1 MKRKPWR
8 LGMMLVLVSIA
19 AIAAFGPLGGPVA
32 DASRGVVFDVQV
44 GSPATLTAR
53 DAAVNVPVNA
63 LCSGTRSA
71 WVQVQVTE
79 RVGRR
84 IAQGSS
90 GQQITCTGTIQALT
104 ITVPATANSFKKG
117 TAAVIA
123 QIGFCQFCDVGATAT
138 AEVPVVNA
146 RK

>member
-8 LGMMLVLVSIA
+8 IGLMLVLMSIA

-32 DASRGVVFDVQV
+32 DASRGVVFDVQL
-44 GSPATLTAR
+44 GSPAVLTAR
-53 DAAVNVPVNA
+53 DAAVKVPVNA
-63 LCSGTRSA
+63 LCIGTRSA

-90 GQQITCTGTIQALT
+90 GQQITCTGTIQPLT
-104 ITVPATANSFKKG
+104 VIVPATANSFKKG
-117 TAAVIA
+117 TASVNA
-123 QIGFCQFCDVGATAT
+123 QIGFCQFCDVGATTT
-138 AEVPVVNA
+138 AEMPVVNQ
-146 RK
+146 K